1 MYDKNRR
8 NDLDIQADI
17 LRVAMSR
24 GGARKTQIV
33 YRANLNFYIVK
44 KYLNRLMSRGLL
56 VVKGT
61 RYFSTDKA
69 RTYIDTIEALYA
81 L

>member
-1 MYDKNRR
+1 M
-8 NDLDIQADI
+8 
-17 LRVAMSR
+17 
-24 GGARKTQIV
+24 